1 MENAKF
7 ELIPSFLEHYQYYP
21 MKKGLL
27 LLLLVSLW
35 SIPAVWANFSL
46 QKLQVNYQTQP
57 LGTDLGTPQFS
68 WQMKASSIKGLA
80 QVAYQIKVVDE
91 KNQRF
96 GNLQKSI
103 LMFSCYPIRRKTL
116 TSSYQIHVVFDSLG

>member
-1 MENAKF
+1 LENAKF

-27 LLLLVSLW
+27 LLLLVNLW
-35 SIPAVWANFSL
+35 SIPAIWANFSL

-68 WQMKASSIKGLA
+68 WQMKALSSIKGLA

-91 KNQRF
+91 KIRRF
-96 GNLQKSI
+96 GNLQKSG
-103 LMFSCYPIRRKTL
+103 LMYLMLSNTKGNPYKLVPDTRGF
-116 TSSYQIHVVFDSLG
+116 

>member
-1 MENAKF
+1 LEKAKF

-57 LGTDLGTPQFS
+57 LGTDLTIPQFS
-68 WQMKASSIKGLA
+68 WQMKALNSIKGLS
-80 QVAYQIKVVDE
+80 QVAYQIK
-91 KNQRF
+91 
-96 GNLQKSI
+96 GN
-103 LMFSCYPIRRKTL
+103 R
-116 TSSYQIHVVFDSLG
+116 

>member
-1 MENAKF
+1 
-7 ELIPSFLEHYQYYP
+7 
-21 MKKGLL
+21 MKKGVLL
-27 LLLLVSLW
+27 LLLMSLF
-35 SIPAVWANFSL
+35 AGTKAWANFTL

-68 WQMKASSIKGLA
+68 WQMKALSSIKGLA

-91 KNQRF
+91 KIRRF
-96 GNLQKSI
+96 GNLQKSA
-103 LMFSCYPIRRKTL
+103 LMYLMLSNTKETL